1 MLQTGNHMKLTL
13 EPELRERT
21 REFYGGICEY
31 RKRDSPR
38 PDMDLYEFNGGFVLG
53 IFFAD
58 DAETLPE
65 PAYVKAAW
73 LELKVDD
80 VHGISSA
87 TGGIRDQRAALRGSH
102 PHVFSSAGRA
112 GISPGAA
119 SNWPTGARPVAGRPC
134 SAPL

>member
-1 MLQTGNHMKLTL
+1 MLQMGNHMKLTL
-13 EPELRERT
+13 KPELRERT
-21 REFYGGICEY
+21 RGFYGGICEC
-31 RKRDSPR
+31 RKLDSPR

-80 VHGISSA
+80 VPAYRARLEAFGINA
-87 TGGIRDQRAALRGSH
+87 LPYADPTRMYFQAPGGQ
-102 PHVFSSAGRA
+102 VFRL
-112 GISPGAA
+112 
-119 SNWPTGARPVAGRPC
+119 
-134 SAPL
+134 APMDGGV